1 MAATDIQPTRM
12 DAAKAATEA
21 FVQDQPAG
29 VIVGVVAFS
38 DSGVS
43 VQAPTRDD
51 ASVTSAINR
60 LAPQRGTSLG
70 QGILAALQTIQVA
83 EAPPA
88 TNFYSNRSPEP
99 TATPAPVPAG
109 SHTSA
114 VIILLS
120 DGENNE
126 QPNPLAAAA
135 AAANMGI
142 RIYTVGIG
150 SPQGT
155 TLDLNGFRVHTQLN
169 EPLLQQIAATTGGE
183 YFAAP
188 DAQTLKSVYDGLG
201 SRLTIKPEQIEV
213 TALFAGAAIVI
224 LTLGGLLSI
233 FWLGRLP

>member
-1 MAATDIQPTRM
+1 
-12 DAAKAATEA
+12 
-21 FVQDQPAG
+21 

-38 DSGVS
+38 DSGVA

-51 ASVTSAINR
+51 ALVLSSINR

-70 QGILAALQTIQVA
+70 QGIFAALQAIQIS
-83 EAPPA
+83 ESPPG
-88 TNFYSNRSPEP
+88 TNYYSNRSPAP
-99 TATPAPVPAG
+99 TATPAPVPPG

-135 AAANMGI
+135 VAANLGI

-150 SPQGT
+150 SPEGT

-169 EPLLQQIAATTGGE
+169 QPLLEQIASTTGGE

-188 DAQTLKSVYDGLG
+188 DAQTLRSVYDNLG
-201 SRLTIKPEQIEV
+201 SRLTVKPEELEV
-213 TALFAGAAIVI
+213 TAMFAGAAIVI
-224 LTLGGLLSI
+224 LTVGGLLSL